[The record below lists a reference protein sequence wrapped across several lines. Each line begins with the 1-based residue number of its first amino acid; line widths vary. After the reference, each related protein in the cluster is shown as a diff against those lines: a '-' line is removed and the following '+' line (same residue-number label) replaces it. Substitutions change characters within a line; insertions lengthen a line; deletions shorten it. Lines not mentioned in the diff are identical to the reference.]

1 MQSEAMAY
9 PRWTSL
15 SKNAL
20 HFSPPG
26 AMPANAAY
34 WRLVLSFRA
43 AGPEARSF
51 WALYPLESTSRSAL
65 YSQADRIPVDRLAAI
80 LSEHLG

>member
-1 MQSEAMAY
+1 MSWRVVEHGDTTWNVSMAAE
-9 PRWTSL
+9 RT
-15 SKNAL
+15 
-20 HFSPPG
+20 
-26 AMPANAAY
+26 ANAAY

-51 WALYPLESTSRSAL
+51 WALYPLECTSRSAL